1 MVPVFNE
8 EEAIPYFMDSVG
20 RVMAELGMSWEVL
33 FVNDG
38 SNDGTLD
45 TLRALQRRHSE
56 VRVIDFSRNFGK

>member
-1 MVPVFNE
+1 
-8 EEAIPYFMDSVG
+8 MDSVG